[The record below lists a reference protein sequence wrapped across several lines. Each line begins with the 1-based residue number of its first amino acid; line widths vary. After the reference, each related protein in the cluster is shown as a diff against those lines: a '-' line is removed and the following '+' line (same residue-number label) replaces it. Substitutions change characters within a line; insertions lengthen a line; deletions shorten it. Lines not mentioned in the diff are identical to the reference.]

1 MKSKFYCVLLL
12 SVANVSC
19 VASSKKYETFDIHFV
34 VITPNPLAHSTVK
47 LAQLKN
53 EVDILNTY
61 FVKEDR
67 SPIIKFN
74 FKSASFY
81 NEIQNSSCSFVALNN
96 GNRVYNADIWARHF
110 NLCNDP
116 KVRDPHAINF
126 YVFDSYTLKQGFK
139 NRDGHGKRNGN
150 RPFLLLDWERL
161 NHNVQ
166 APEEHEMGHAF
177 GLNHVCAL
185 GAKPDS
191 STNIMAS
198 SCKGGSTGKRD
209 IGFNDEQVK
218 KIMHYVPLIKEKLAV
233 KK

>member
-1 MKSKFYCVLLL
+1 MKFFCILLL
-12 SVANVSC
+12 SIANISC
-19 VASSKKYETFDIHFV
+19 VATNRKYETFDIHFV

-47 LAQLKN
+47 LEQLKK

-81 NEIQNSSCSFVALNN
+81 EEIKESHCTFVALHQ
-96 GNRVYNADIWARHF
+96 GQRIYNSEIWAKHF
-110 NLCNDP
+110 NQCNDP
-116 KVRDPHAINF
+116 KVRDPKAINF
-126 YVFDSYTLKQGFK
+126 YVFDSFTLKQGFK

-177 GLNHVCAL
+177 GLSHVCSL
-185 GAKPDS
+185 GATPNS
-191 STNIMAS
+191 STNIMSS
-198 SCKGGSTGKRD
+198 SCVGGSTGKRD
-209 IGFNDEQVK
+209 IGFNEAQVK
-218 KIMHYVPLIKEKLAV
+218 QIMHYVPLIKAKLSSNGY
-233 KK
+233 